1 MVVKSATAKSVT
13 VVAPAPRVRPKK
25 AQPTPARG
33 VGAARPHSVRL
44 LPWLLELKILTKD
57 RRVVP
62 LRDVINYAQLDFIR
76 RCQHQLD
83 SQGRIR
89 ICVLKA
95 RQLGL
100 STIIEG
106 IIFLF
111 SMLQEDSNSLV
122 ISHEGKS
129 AQGILKMTKRYWR
142 TYIFRRFHTEEYAG
156 RTQLSWADTRS
167 NIEIATAKN
176 VDAGR
181 STTIQNLHASEVAFW
196 DDPETLMTGL
206 RQAMPTFGT
215 TALFL
220 ESTANGVGN
229 WFHQVCTKARKGQ
242 SEFEFAFYPWW
253 DHPEY
258 TASYLPREDAEK
270 YPLAVLDKEEL
281 SLRSRFGLDDE
292 RLIWRRYAIENL
304 CQGDVTK
311 FHQEYPSDPD
321 EAFVSTG
328 RNVFPLPLIL
338 EHVLLEHGR
347 RGRLVRG
354 QRGKVEFL
362 DDDDGWLTVFR
373 PPSNDREWGV
383 YLLGADPTHTV
394 AGDNACAQVI
404 NRRTLEQVCVY
415 RRKTDPISFAKD
427 IELVGSWYHD
437 AMIAP
442 EKEGPGYATVGALV
456 ASNYPLVYQTQNV
469 ARAPGHPGDTYGW
482 STNVATK
489 HLAVSHLLRAIKDP
503 LAFVGDTQYGL
514 VIHDEETAAEMRDY
528 ITTEDGRGYSNGDG
542 SQFDDGV
549 MALAIALTVHHIEPP
564 VPAYVGRDP
573 RALPANVANRPVATS
588 GSGIA
593 TRSGAAPPL
602 HAREP
607 EPDPESDPIDMDREA
622 PWEAWG
628 RKDS

>member
-1 MVVKSATAKSVT
+1 MTATAPPRRRKKPATST
-13 VVAPAPRVRPKK
+13 ITLVAPHPI
-25 AQPTPARG
+25 
-33 VGAARPHSVRL
+33 RL
-44 LPWLLELKILTKD
+44 MPWLMELKILTKD
-57 RRVVP
+57 LRLVP
-62 LRDVINYAQLDFIR
+62 LSEVVNYAQLDFIG
-76 RCQHQLD
+76 RCQRQLD
-83 SQGRIR
+83 TQGRIR

-95 RQLGL
+95 RQLGI

-106 IIFLF
+106 IIFIF
-111 SMLQEDSNSLV
+111 SMLQNDTNSLV

-142 TYIFRRFHTEEYAG
+142 TFIFKKFHDEEYAG

-181 STTIQNLHASEVAFW
+181 SSTIQCLHASEVGFW

-242 SEFEFAFYPWW
+242 SEFEFAFYPWHE
-253 DHPEY
+253 HPEY
-258 TASYLPREDAEK
+258 TAAYLPPEDSGK
-270 YPLAVLDKEEL
+270 YALVDLDKEEQT
-281 SLRSRFGLDDE
+281 LRKRFNLDDG

-304 CQGDVTK
+304 CQGDVSK

-328 RNVFPLPLIL
+328 RNVFPLPSIV
-338 EHVLLEHGR
+338 EHAHLEHGR
-347 RGRLVRG
+347 RGKLVRHKG
-354 QRGKVEFL
+354 RIEFFE
-362 DDDDGWLTVFR
+362 DRDGWLTVYR
-373 PPSNDREWGV
+373 PPSPDKEWGV
-383 YLLGADPTHTV
+383 YLIGADPTHTV
-394 AGDNACAQVI
+394 AGDNACGQVI
-404 NRRTLEQVCVY
+404 NRRTLEQVAVY
-415 RRKTDPISFAKD
+415 RRKTDPISFGKD
-427 IELVGSWYHD
+427 MELVGLWYNE
-437 AMIAP
+437 ALIAP

-456 ASNYPLVYQTQNV
+456 ASNYPYVYQTQNV
-469 ARAPGHPGDTYGW
+469 AKAPGHPGDTFGW

-503 LAFVGDTQYGL
+503 LASVAGIEYGL
-514 VIHDEETAAEMRDY
+514 VVHDEETAAEMRDY
-528 ITTEDGRGYSNGDG
+528 ITTEDGKGYCNGDG

-549 MALAIALTVHHIEPP
+549 MALAIAITVHHIEPP

-573 RALPANVANRPVATS
+573 RQLPANVANRPVATD
-588 GSGIA
+588 GSGPA
-593 TRSGAAPPL
+593 MRGGAAAPL
-602 HAREP
+602 HEP
-607 EPDPESDPIDMDREA
+607 ERERQPSSDEEPDKQA
-622 PWEAWG
+622 PWETWG
-628 RKDS
+628 QKEWE